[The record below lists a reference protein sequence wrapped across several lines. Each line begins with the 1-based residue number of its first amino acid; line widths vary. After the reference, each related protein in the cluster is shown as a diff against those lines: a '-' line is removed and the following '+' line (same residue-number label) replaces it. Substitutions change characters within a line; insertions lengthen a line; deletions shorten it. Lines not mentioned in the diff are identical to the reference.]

1 MKDLYE
7 YTDDELRAELKR
19 RAIEKRKNTPRDIKY
34 VEFEAT
40 IKYVNNIKNT
50 WRNQVWYNQFST
62 WTFSLKDC
70 TSELANK
77 YPWKDYKLGKGFNK
91 SNYPKVGDVVKLRYR
106 RTKKE
111 HEVWDLSK
119 AKIVEIIKKQE

>member
-1 MKDLYE
+1 MKNLYE

-40 IKYVNNIKNT
+40 IKCVNNIKT
-50 WRNQVWYNQFST
+50 KWRNQVWYNQFST
-62 WTFSLKDC
+62 WTFSVKEC

-77 YPWKDYKLGKGFNK
+77 YPWNNYKLGKGFNK

-111 HEVWDLSK
+111 HEVFDLSK